1 MSDTDEF
8 QADDE
13 IVEPP
18 TDRERIQGNIRQA
31 RKRKGLVIVNT
42 GDGKG
47 KSTAAFGIMTR
58 AWGRDK
64 RVCVVQ
70 FIKMGD
76 AQFGEQRA
84 AKKMGIDWFAT
95 GDGFTWTSD
104 DMDKTIELARHGWK
118 IAQECISS
126 DKYDLVIMDEFTYV
140 LRYGWVDT
148 TEAIDWLKQNKPPML
163 HVIITGRDAPA
174 ALIEYADLVSEI
186 REVKHPFKDQG
197 IQAQIGIE
205 F

>member
-1 MSDTDEF
+1 MTEKTGDAEV
-8 QADDE
+8 
-13 IVEPP
+13 ILPP
-18 TDRERIQGNIRQA
+18 TDRQTIETGIRKA

-47 KSTAAFGIMTR
+47 KSTAAFGVMTR
-58 AWGRDK
+58 AWGRNK

-84 AKKMGIDWFAT
+84 AKKMAIDWIST

-104 DMDKTIELARHGWK
+104 DLDETIALARHGWK
-118 IAQECISS
+118 IAQERITSGN
-126 DKYDLVIMDEFTYV
+126 YHLVILDEFTYV
-140 LRYGWVDT
+140 MRYGWVDT
-148 TEAIDWLKQNKPPML
+148 DETIAWFKANKPANMHL
-163 HVIITGRDAPA
+163 IITGRDAPE
-174 ALIEYADLVSEI
+174 ALIEYADLVTEMREI
-186 REVKHPFKDQG
+186 KHPFKEQG
-197 IQAQIGIE
+197 IQAQPGIE

>member
-126 DKYDLVIMDEFTYV
+126 GKYDLVIMDEFTYV

>member
-1 MSDTDEF
+1 MSDETHKNDHV
-8 QADDE
+8 A
-13 IVEPP
+13 PP
-18 TDRERIQGNIRQA
+18 TDREAIEANIRKA
-31 RKRKGLVIVNT
+31 RKRKGLVIINT

-76 AQFGEQRA
+76 AMFGEQRA

-95 GDGFTWTSD
+95 GDGFTWTSK
-104 DMDKTIELARHGWK
+104 DMDHTIELARHGWK
-118 IAQECISS
+118 IAQERISS
-126 DKYDLVIMDEFTYV
+126 GEYDLIILDEFTYV

-148 TEAIDWLKQNKPPML
+148 NEAIEWLKANKPPKM
-163 HVIITGRDAPA
+163 HIIITGRDAPE
-174 ALIEYADLVSEI
+174 ALIDFADLVTEMREI
-186 REVKHPFKDQG
+186 KHPYKEQG
-197 IQAQIGIE
+197 IQAQVGIE